1 MSDPI
6 SGTEGVSGGGK
17 AQFIAGIKQLV
28 GAKIRQLTSVFTMR
42 EQAEPAKYASRST
55 FKELKER
62 QREEKRQE
70 VRSEKSEKPAPEKS
84 SDTARVNAIA
94 KFYQKRNAE
103 MDSQKLLT
111 LYTQIEN
118 LENVQEMLDK
128 VLKHFSDP
136 SLADEALDFLLET
149 LPPGSAAYKKAL
161 ETKNLIR
168 AQRGRQI
175 IAGRN
180 MGDLSRSHPALGTPS
195 ELRDLYRE
203 IIGNPREAQ
212 SLFEELIQQFTYEK
226 MQEAIAFVLQS
237 LRADLTA
244 KGSSISHGQLHT
256 LISEARNMQ
265 AILGVYRFF
274 KGRSRVLRQQFEAA
288 EMAVPYQL
296 DFESLAKILVIFI
309 KERYPSADKILRLAV
324 PLGITDDELA
334 QIIVFSQYRDA
345 MRGISPRFFQS
356 EKHRQEMLMTF
367 IEALAE
373 LEDALE
379 EEEDE

>member
-1 MSDPI
+1 
-6 SGTEGVSGGGK
+6 
-17 AQFIAGIKQLV
+17 
-28 GAKIRQLTSVFTMR
+28 
-42 EQAEPAKYASRST
+42 
-55 FKELKER
+55 
-62 QREEKRQE
+62 
-70 VRSEKSEKPAPEKS
+70 
-84 SDTARVNAIA
+84 
-94 KFYQKRNAE
+94 
-103 MDSQKLLT
+103 
-111 LYTQIEN
+111 
-118 LENVQEMLDK
+118 
-128 VLKHFSDP
+128 
-136 SLADEALDFLLET
+136 
-149 LPPGSAAYKKAL
+149 
-161 ETKNLIR
+161 
-168 AQRGRQI
+168 
-175 IAGRN
+175 
-180 MGDLSRSHPALGTPS
+180 
-195 ELRDLYRE
+195 
-203 IIGNPREAQ
+203 
-212 SLFEELIQQFTYEK
+212 

-379 EEEDE
+379 EDEEEDE

>member
-195 ELRDLYRE
+195 ELRDL
-203 IIGNPREAQ
+203 
-212 SLFEELIQQFTYEK
+212 
-226 MQEAIAFVLQS
+226 
-237 LRADLTA
+237 
-244 KGSSISHGQLHT
+244 
-256 LISEARNMQ
+256 
-265 AILGVYRFF
+265 
-274 KGRSRVLRQQFEAA
+274 
-288 EMAVPYQL
+288 
-296 DFESLAKILVIFI
+296 
-309 KERYPSADKILRLAV
+309 
-324 PLGITDDELA
+324 
-334 QIIVFSQYRDA
+334 
-345 MRGISPRFFQS
+345 
-356 EKHRQEMLMTF
+356 
-367 IEALAE
+367 
-373 LEDALE
+373 
-379 EEEDE
+379 